1 MQKGEVL
8 NQMIA
13 KEVFFNMV
21 DATQLDRSSR
31 KFSLRGAFWQKSPI
45 MHRKSDQSKSR
56 FLADWAAAKSR
67 IKNHKFLP
75 IYRVIKELFW
85 RRRRLKILKDFVDN
99 FCNSEWTLWPFR

>member
-13 KEVFFNMV
+13 KEVFFNMA
-21 DATQLDRSSR
+21 DAQQLDGSSR
-31 KFSLRGAFWQKSPI
+31 KFSLRGGFWQKSPI

-85 RRRRLKILKDFVDN
+85 RRRRLKILKDSVDN
-99 FCNSEWTLWPFR
+99 FCNS